1 MKICSKCKAL
11 KPASDFHKNKG
22 KSDGLQN
29 ICKVCAKERD
39 ALSYASNESRR
50 RLIKLTRTRKTS
62 SNRQFLSRYKR
73 FIGCQNCGEKE
84 PIVLDHHHDN
94 PGGKEGDPS
103 NLCSRSRKRLKEEV
117 RKCIVLCANCHRK
130 VHAGLLDI
138 KK

>member
-1 MKICSKCKAL
+1 MVGYHQTNQKT
-11 KPASDFHKNKG
+11 DTG
-22 KSDGLQN
+22 KTLTRWPVLVDHNS
-29 ICKVCAKERD
+29 AKERD

-84 PIVLDHHHDN
+84 PIVLDLHHDN